1 MTQMQ
6 RNFIIGLTA
15 FFVLFSALPS
25 HAAVESTGEINVLGD
40 DQGRVPASST
50 VTLIVTLVIDR
61 SRAEPGEDIKTI
73 EIILPNGFIVQ
84 PSDLKSV
91 SRNGERVDANAEVV
105 GSSLRIVLFRAI
117 TDFSNSINEIIF
129 SGRTPN
135 TIKEV
140 TFQVRL
146 RNPQDQTIGE
156 FIKPGNADGKS
167 NNNDF
172 TLQVI
177 PNVPPE
183 AVQGF
188 TVASDLT
195 GENDVT
201 IQWQKSEDADVTGYF
216 IYRDNDPPINAENR
230 SSTVFRDVNVTP
242 GSHTYAI
249 EAYKTPLLRSKHS
262 LVLSVVVSQ
271 DTAPPKPPE
280 RFAIAPSGDG
290 VKLTWNSS
298 PSRDV
303 VRFQFFFGTSP
314 TALNPLFVDSS
325 PAIVL
330 FESNKVEYEFIDR
343 RRLGVGVSIYA
354 VEAID
359 EAGNRSKQ
367 VTQTLR
373 IFDKPFPNPF
383 TPLSSDRNFNR
394 VVFPARALEDAEGE
408 FSVSI
413 FDLNG
418 SLVYNKKADP
428 GVREIEWNGQKDGTD
443 EIVESGVYV
452 YQMQV
457 GGNFQ
462 TGTLIVA
469 K

>member
-1 MTQMQ
+1 MQ
-6 RNFIIGLTA
+6 RHFIIGLNA
-15 FFVLFSALPS
+15 FFILFSAFPS

-40 DQGRVPASST
+40 EQGRVPAIST

-183 AVQGF
+183 A
-188 TVASDLT
+188 
-195 GENDVT
+195 E
-201 IQWQKSEDADVTGYF
+201 
-216 IYRDNDPPINAENR
+216 
-230 SSTVFRDVNVTP
+230 
-242 GSHTYAI
+242 
-249 EAYKTPLLRSKHS
+249 
-262 LVLSVVVSQ
+262 
-271 DTAPPKPPE
+271 
-280 RFAIAPSGDG
+280 
-290 VKLTWNSS
+290 
-298 PSRDV
+298 
-303 VRFQFFFGTSP
+303 
-314 TALNPLFVDSS
+314 
-325 PAIVL
+325 
-330 FESNKVEYEFIDR
+330 
-343 RRLGVGVSIYA
+343 
-354 VEAID
+354 
-359 EAGNRSKQ
+359 
-367 VTQTLR
+367 
-373 IFDKPFPNPF
+373 
-383 TPLSSDRNFNR
+383 
-394 VVFPARALEDAEGE
+394 
-408 FSVSI
+408 
-413 FDLNG
+413 
-418 SLVYNKKADP
+418 
-428 GVREIEWNGQKDGTD
+428 
-443 EIVESGVYV
+443 
-452 YQMQV
+452 
-457 GGNFQ
+457 
-462 TGTLIVA
+462 
-469 K
+469 